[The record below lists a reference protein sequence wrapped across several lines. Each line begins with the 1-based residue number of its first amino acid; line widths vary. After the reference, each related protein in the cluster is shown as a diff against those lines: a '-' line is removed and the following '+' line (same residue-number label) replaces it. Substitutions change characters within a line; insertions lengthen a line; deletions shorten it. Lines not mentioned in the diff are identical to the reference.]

1 MRIADVSARP
11 LYLRFREPY
20 HWAGRVDGGAA
31 VLLISVVS
39 DTGMVGWGESTAPLP
54 ADGALCLVRA
64 LADRLRGGSVF
75 DTDRIVRRER
85 FLGGFN
91 DLTRFANLTLAGLEM
106 ALWDLMGRAA
116 GWPVHRFWGGLS
128 RTAVDYFGFVQG
140 DTAEQ
145 LARSAGDLAA
155 AGHGVMYLK
164 VGRGEAADLDNTAAV
179 REAIGNRR
187 LRLDAN
193 EAWDPAT
200 AVRMIRLLEPFAPEF
215 IEQPTPARNIAA
227 LRQVRESVGVPIA
240 ADQSVFTIEDVYEIC
255 RQRAADLIVLSPH
268 ETGGLSAFRKA
279 AAVAEAAGLAICLH
293 GQSVSGISDC
303 AQHMVGLTLPNL
315 TEGNQIMHQLLDE
328 DLILT
333 PCLTPRQGRIG
344 VIDEPGLGFTL
355 NADAVER
362 AAEAYCAW
370 TSENRSGAAFRP

>member
-1 MRIADVSARP
+1 M
-11 LYLRFREPY
+11 
-20 HWAGRVDGGAA
+20 
-31 VLLISVVS
+31 
-39 DTGMVGWGESTAPLP
+39 
-54 ADGALCLVRA
+54 
-64 LADRLRGGSVF
+64 
-75 DTDRIVRRER
+75 RRER

-145 LARSAGDLAA
+145 LARSAGELAA

-179 REAIGNRR
+179 REAHRQPAPAPGRQRGLGSGHGRAHDPSPGTLCARIHRAAHPGPGTSPLSGRSGNRWGCPLPR
-187 LRLDAN
+187 
-193 EAWDPAT
+193 
-200 AVRMIRLLEPFAPEF
+200 IRAF
-215 IEQPTPARNIAA
+215 
-227 LRQVRESVGVPIA
+227 
-240 ADQSVFTIEDVYEIC
+240 FTIEDVYEIC

-328 DLILT
+328 DLIVTPLPYAPTGPHRRHRRTGPGVHAECGRGRTGRGSLLRVDRGKPVRSRLPFLT
-333 PCLTPRQGRIG
+333 AGGR
-344 VIDEPGLGFTL
+344 P
-355 NADAVER
+355 
-362 AAEAYCAW
+362 
-370 TSENRSGAAFRP
+370 